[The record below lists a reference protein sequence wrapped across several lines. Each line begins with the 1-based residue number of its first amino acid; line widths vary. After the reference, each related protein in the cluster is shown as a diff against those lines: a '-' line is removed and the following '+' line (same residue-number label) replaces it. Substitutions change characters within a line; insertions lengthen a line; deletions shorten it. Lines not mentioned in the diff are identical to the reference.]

1 MPQEK
6 QSVTCESCGKAFK
19 LTGYGPH
26 RKSCIKQA
34 RRERE
39 DNVYLGILRQA
50 SSSGSQQP
58 SDNDDHGLA
67 ARLNAGPGLQE
78 DVNQFWAM
86 PAEVD
91 PPADADNGTDSVDV
105 DANNIDDILVEHH
118 PSTARPSEKIP
129 FVEFAQGHQPRAYKP
144 DLSTDPWYPF
154 RSRLDFEFA
163 ELALE
168 AALSKEQINR
178 FLKLIKSAR
187 CGRDS
192 FTLNEYA
199 DLRSTWRATSHRM
212 TAFEKELVHV
222 DGIDGEPR
230 EFPVYRRSLLDWAF
244 DLLKHPTMG
253 PQFVFD
259 AKCLFKFDGS
269 TFVRFIDEPWTADE
283 FWNLQSKLPPD
294 GKLLPFILYADKAKL
309 SSFSRQK
316 GYPIVARLANL
327 PTWIRNGEGI
337 GGGRVVGWLPI
348 VKEDKEYS
356 GKPRF
361 ANFKNAVWHESFKRI
376 LGTIEKESETGCWV
390 KCWDGLACRFFPVV
404 LILSADYEEQ
414 AVMALVR
421 GVKSNFPCPVCLIPR
436 DDISKF
442 PAQCELRTSAG
453 VIKVLQEAR
462 SQETTEKREQILMQ
476 QGLRDVDNAF
486 FVVANTDVYRALS
499 WDRLHANF
507 AGKFGDHLWPELLRI
522 LDKGGRQVAA
532 RVEKNFSMMPRWHGL
547 NHFDDALSI
556 SYTDGQKFEDLS
568 KLVVFACH
576 DVLSPVE
583 KEGYLLLR
591 CLRAYI
597 EFDLYTALELHTA
610 HTLAAGR
617 EALATFNV
625 LMQRFS
631 EKTKNI
637 KKNWNF
643 PKNHTRMHVFDDI
656 EAKGVTWNFS
666 TKPNEKMHGP
676 LKEKYQ
682 RRTNFKNV
690 AEQILQVDHL
700 ELVSELI
707 RCTITDYDT
716 YTSAMEKNT
725 GSPDDDDA
733 DEVEQEDFFHV
744 RLGSRVKHPL
754 TLEAVEQRSIT
765 NKAFIRFQTKL
776 NEFLNRYFTAVGKTL
791 PGGKHIQFQPND
803 QIMEFKYIKVN
814 FESVVDW
821 CQYMDHLRCNPSF
834 HGRSHYDC
842 ILLKTQQQDIFG
854 RLIFMFQ
861 CAVSE
866 ESFPLALVQPYDAP
880 TQPRLAKDVHL
891 NLWRVHEQPL
901 ESAEIFS
908 VHSIIRGALLYP
920 DHTQIGDYLVID
932 TLDTDI
938 FLRVQKMHK
947 AAGHH

>member
-6 QSVTCESCGKAFK
+6 QSVTCGSCGKAFK

-26 RKSCIKQA
+26 HKSCIKWA
-34 RRERE
+34 CRERE
-39 DNVYLGILRQA
+39 DNMQIMEQMVC
-50 SSSGSQQP
+50 
-58 SDNDDHGLA
+58 
-67 ARLNAGPGLQE
+67 
-78 DVNQFWAM
+78 
-86 PAEVD
+86 
-91 PPADADNGTDSVDV
+91 VDV

-118 PSTARPSEKIP
+118 SSTARPSEKIP

-144 DLSTDPWYPF
+144 DLSTDPC
-154 RSRLDFEFA
+154 
-163 ELALE
+163 
-168 AALSKEQINR
+168 KEQINC
-178 FLKLIKSAR
+178 FLKLIKSAH
-187 CGRDS
+187 CGCDL

-199 DLRSTWRATSHRM
+199 DLCSTWHAASHCM

-222 DGIDGEPR
+222 DGVDGKPC
-230 EFPVYRRSLLDWAF
+230 EFPVYCHSLLDWAF

-259 AKCLFKFDGS
+259 VKHLFKFDSS
-269 TFVRFIDEPWTADE
+269 TFVCFIDEPWTADK
-283 FWNLQSKLPPD
+283 FWTLQSRLPPD
-294 GKLLPFILYADKAKL
+294 GKLLPFILYADKVKL
-309 SSFSRQK
+309 SSFGPQK
-316 GYPIVARLANL
+316 GYPVVTRLANL
-327 PTWIRNGEGI
+327 PTWIQNGKGI
-337 GGGRVVGWLPI
+337 GGGCVVGWLLI

-356 GKPRF
+356 GKPQF
-361 ANFKNAVWHESFKRI
+361 ANFKNAVWHESFKKI
-376 LGTIEKESETGCWV
+376 LGTIEKESEMGCWV
-390 KCWDGLACRFFPVV
+390 KCWDGLACHFFPVV

-414 AVMALVR
+414 VVMALVR
-421 GVKSNFPCPVCLIPR
+421 GVKSNFPCPMCLVPC

-442 PAQCELRTSAG
+442 PAQCELHTSAK

-476 QGLRDVDNAF
+476 QGLCDVD
-486 FVVANTDVYRALS
+486 
-499 WDRLHANF
+499 
-507 AGKFGDHLWPELLRI
+507 FGDHLWPELLRI
-522 LDKGGRQVAA
+522 LDKGGHQVAA
-532 RVEKNFSMMPRWHGL
+532 RVKKNFSMMPRWHSL

-583 KEGYLLLR
+583 KEGYLLFR
-591 CLRAYI
+591 CLCAYI
-597 EFDLYTALELHTA
+597 EFDLYTALELHMV
-610 HTLAAGR
+610 HTLTAGW

-631 EKTKNI
+631 EKTENV

-643 PKNHTRMHVFDDI
+643 PKNHMCMHVFDNI

-682 RRTNFKNV
+682 RCTNFKNV
-690 AEQILQVDHL
+690 TEQILQVNHL

-707 RCTITDYDT
+707 HCTITNY
-716 YTSAMEKNT
+716 NI
-725 GSPDDDDA
+725 PDDDDA
-733 DEVEQEDFFHV
+733 DKVKQEDFFHV

-754 TLEAVEQRSIT
+754 TLEAVKQRSIT
-765 NKAFIRFQTKL
+765 NKVFIQFQTKL

-821 CQYMDHLRCNPSF
+821 CQYMDHLQCNPNF
-834 HGRSHYDC
+834 HGCSHYDC

-854 RLIFMFQ
+854 QLIFMFQ
-861 CAVSE
+861 CVVSE

-880 TQPRLAKDVHL
+880 TQPQLVKDVHL
-891 NLWRVHEQPL
+891 NLWRVHEQPP
-901 ESAEIFS
+901 ESAEFFS
-908 VHSIIRGALLYP
+908 VHSIICGALLYP
-920 DHTQIGDYLVID
+920 DHTRIGDYLVID
-932 TLDTDI
+932 TLDTDM
-938 FLRVQKMHK
+938 FLCMQKMHK

>member
-1 MPQEK
+1 
-6 QSVTCESCGKAFK
+6 
-19 LTGYGPH
+19 
-26 RKSCIKQA
+26 
-34 RRERE
+34 
-39 DNVYLGILRQA
+39 
-50 SSSGSQQP
+50 
-58 SDNDDHGLA
+58 
-67 ARLNAGPGLQE
+67 
-78 DVNQFWAM
+78 M

-91 PPADADNGTDSVDV
+91 PPTDADNGTDGVDI

-129 FVEFAQGHQPRAYKP
+129 FVEFAQGHRPRAYKL

-154 RSRLDFEFA
+154 RSCLDFEFA

-168 AALSKEQINR
+168 ATLSKEQINH
-178 FLKLIKSAR
+178 FLKLIKSACCR
-187 CGRDS
+187 RDS
-192 FTLNEYA
+192 FTLNEYT
-199 DLRSTWRATSHRM
+199 DLRSTWRATYVQYNVNG
-212 TAFEKELVHV
+212 K
-222 DGIDGEPR
+222 PC
-230 EFPVYRRSLLDWAF
+230 EFPVYHRSLLDWAF

-259 AKCLFKFDGS
+259 AKRLFKFNGS

-283 FWNLQSKLPPD
+283 FWNLHSKLPPD

-309 SSFSRQK
+309 SSFGRQK
-316 GYPIVARLANL
+316 GYPVVAWLANL
-327 PTWIRNGEGI
+327 LTWIWNGEGI

-376 LGTIEKESETGCWV
+376 LGTIEKESEMGCWV
-390 KCWDGLACRFFPVV
+390 KCWDGLACHFFPVV

-442 PAQCELRTSAG
+442 PAQCKLRTSAG

-486 FVVANTDVYRALS
+486 FIVANTDVYRALS

-507 AGKFGDHLWPELLRI
+507 VGKFGDHLWPELLRI

-532 RVEKNFSMMPRWHGL
+532 RVEKNFSIMPRWHGL

-591 CLRAYI
+591 CLHAYI
-597 EFDLYTALELHTA
+597 EFDLYTALELHMA
-610 HTLAAGR
+610 HTLVAGR
-617 EALATFNV
+617 EALVTFNV
-625 LMQRFS
+625 LMQ
-631 EKTKNI
+631 
-637 KKNWNF
+637 KNWNF
-643 PKNHTRMHVFDDI
+643 PKNHMHMHVFDDI
-656 EAKGVTWNFS
+656 EAKGVTRNFS
-666 TKPNEKMHGP
+666 TKPNEKMHRL

-682 RRTNFKNV
+682 RHTNFKNV

-707 RCTITDYDT
+707 RCTITDYDM
-716 YTSAMEKNT
+716 YTLAMEKNT
-725 GSPDDDDA
+725 RSPDDDDA
-733 DEVEQEDFFHV
+733 DEVEQQDFFHV

-765 NKAFIRFQTKL
+765 NKAFIRFQMKL

-791 PGGKHIQFQPND
+791 PGGKRIQFQPND

-814 FESVVDW
+814 FESVVNW
-821 CQYMDHLRCNPSF
+821 CQYMDHLRCNP
-834 HGRSHYDC
+834 
-842 ILLKTQQQDIFG
+842 TT
-854 RLIFMFQ
+854 
-861 CAVSE
+861 
-866 ESFPLALVQPYDAP
+866 LA
-880 TQPRLAKDVHL
+880 RKDVHL

-901 ESAEIFS
+901 ESAKIFS

-920 DHTQIGDYLVID
+920 DHTRIGDYLVID

-938 FLRVQKMHK
+938 FLHVQKMHK
-947 AAGHH
+947 ATGHH